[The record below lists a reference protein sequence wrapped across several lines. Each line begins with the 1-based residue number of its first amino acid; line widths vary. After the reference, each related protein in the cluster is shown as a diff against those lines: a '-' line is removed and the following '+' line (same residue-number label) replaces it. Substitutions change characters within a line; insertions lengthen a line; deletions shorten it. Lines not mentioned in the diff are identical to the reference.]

1 MLLVVFGEG
10 EQATMWITF
19 PRPHYSIAACLAR
32 LSMCAVNERGCDG
45 AFLLVLGPTF
55 VRRTL
60 RHPPLAARP
69 RYRRHG
75 MPRPRLAR
83 LKGESE
89 AIVNVDYCLE
99 WNCHHH
105 HRTRE
110 LPATP
115 L

>member
-1 MLLVVFGEG
+1 
-10 EQATMWITF
+10 
-19 PRPHYSIAACLAR
+19 
-32 LSMCAVNERGCDG
+32 MCAVNERGCDG
-45 AFLLVLGPTF
+45 AFLLVSGPTLPGERF
-55 VRRTL
+55 ATRLWL
-60 RHPPLAARP
+60 RGLAIVVM
-69 RYRRHG
+69 G
-75 MPRPRLAR
+75 LPRPRLAR
-83 LKGESE
+83 LQGDSE